1 MTYKFRKYSSKKKTK
16 IKGKGKIAGK
26 TKYTRKSPKNSKNKQ
41 KKSSN
46 NRQQKMYV
54 IVYNINY
61 YDKDGNI
68 ILDNKKKRDKVLKYY
83 KYEQGTSGS
92 YGFYHEYIIPSGKTK
107 NFDSDI
113 KSFYENLG
121 IKNLKITT
129 SLNKKEMDS
138 KLDLLDKEPN

>member
-1 MTYKFRKYSSKKKTK
+1 MSYKVRKYSSKKQKS
-16 IKGKGKIAGK
+16 KGKGKVAGK
-26 TKYTRKSPKNSKNKQ
+26 IRSIRKSTKNSKNKQ
-41 KKSSN
+41 KKSSK
-46 NRQQKMYV
+46 NRVQKMYV

-68 ILDNKKKRDKVLKYY
+68 ILDNKKKKDKVLKNY

-92 YGFYHEYIIPSGKTK
+92 YGFYHEYIIPSGKTN

>member
-1 MTYKFRKYSSKKKTK
+1 MTYKVRKYSSKKQKS
-16 IKGKGKIAGK
+16 KGKSKVAGK
-26 TKYTRKSPKNSKNKQ
+26 TRYVRKSTKNSKNKQ
-41 KKSSN
+41 KKSSK
-46 NRQQKMYV
+46 NRVQKMYV

-68 ILDNKKKRDKVLKYY
+68 ILNNKKKKDKVLKNY

-92 YGFYHEYIIPSGKTK
+92 YGFYHEYIIASGKTK
-107 NFDSDI
+107 KFDSDI

-138 KLDLLDKEPN
+138 KLNLLDKEPN